1 MIGAAQ
7 HWFVSQGLEGRH
19 REVGNKSWCQ
29 GHTDTLLQATGTV
42 SCLNRDNS
50 HNIALWE
57 DELNS
62 RGQDGFR
69 RTHLETN
76 NCEISDLEGSKEPIS
91 DE

>member
-1 MIGAAQ
+1 M
-7 HWFVSQGLEGRH
+7 
-19 REVGNKSWCQ
+19 
-29 GHTDTLLQATGTV
+29 LQARVTI

-69 RTHLETN
+69 RTHLETKS
-76 NCEISDLEGSKEPIS
+76 CEISDLEGSEEAVCDK
-91 DE
+91 